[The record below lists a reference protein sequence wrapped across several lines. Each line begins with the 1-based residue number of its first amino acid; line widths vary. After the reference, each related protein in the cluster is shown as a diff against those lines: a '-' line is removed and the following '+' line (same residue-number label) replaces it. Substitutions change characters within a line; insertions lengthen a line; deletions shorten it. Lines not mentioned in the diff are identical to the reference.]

1 MSADGKITIE
11 GIALALNVSK
21 STVSRTISGKGRIG
35 SETRDRILKYIEEH
49 DYVPNAMAKGL
60 AQSKTYNI
68 GLTVPEDF
76 TLVDLNFFQKC
87 LKGVCECAGAEN
99 YDVVVTLAAEDDT
112 MQLEKLVNNRKVDGV
127 LLSRTYTKDMPAE
140 LLQRKGVPFVAI
152 GSTDDRRIVQVDHD
166 HVTACKELTELLIEK
181 QVGRLVLLCG
191 NMTHMVSRS
200 RLKGFT
206 EALREQGIELT
217 RDMIRYDADGRDADR
232 IIEEVVA
239 ERPGCILCM
248 DDGICTGVLD
258 VITRMGLRIPE
269 DIKVASFYNSKVL
282 ERNIPSITSLK
293 FDDKELGRAAC
304 RTLLAML
311 NGEKAPGK
319 TFMGYELLLKESTGK
334 LS

>member
-1 MSADGKITIE
+1 MSTEGKLTIE
-11 GIALALNVSK
+11 DIAKALGVSK

-35 SETRDRILKYIEEH
+35 SDTRDRILKYIEDH
-49 DYVPNAMAKGL
+49 DYVPNALAKGL

-112 MQLEKLVNNRKVDGV
+112 TQLEKLVNNRKVDGV

-140 LLQRKGVPFVAI
+140 LLQSKGIPFVAI
-152 GSTDDRRIVQVDHD
+152 GTSEDRRIVQVDHD
-166 HVTACKELTELLIEK
+166 HVAACKELTELLIEK
-181 QVGRLVLLCG
+181 QVGKLVLLCG

-200 RLKGFT
+200 RLKGFM
-206 EALREQGIELT
+206 EAMQKHGIT
-217 RDMIRYDADGRDADR
+217 VSDDMVRYDADGKAADR
-232 IIEEVVA
+232 IIEKVVA

-258 VITRMGLRIPE
+258 AITRMGLKIPE

-311 NGEKAPGK
+311 DGEKAPGK
-319 TFMGYELLLKESTGK
+319 TFMGYELLLKESTGT
-334 LS
+334 L